1 MKNTTIYLL
10 LILLIVGCVPPQ
22 TMYYWGDYSDTLYK
36 YKKDATP
43 EMLDI
48 HKTELL
54 DIILKSNEKG
64 LRIPPGINAE
74 LGYIYLLQE
83 QYDQA
88 MVYLKKEKSIYPE
101 STKFIDDLLQNL
113 NEGEQNEN

>member
-10 LILLIVGCVPPQ
+10 LILLIVGCVPP
-22 TMYYWGDYSDTLYK
+22 MYYWGDYSNTLYK

-43 EMLDI
+43 EMLDK

-54 DIILKSNEKG
+54 DIISKSNEKG
-64 LRIPPGINAE
+64 LRIPPGVNAE
-74 LGYIYLLQE
+74 LGYIYFLQE

-88 MVYLKKEKSIYPE
+88 MVYLKKEKLTYPE

-113 NEGEQNEN
+113 NEGKQNEN

>member
-1 MKNTTIYLL
+1 MKNTTIVLL
-10 LILLIVGCVPPQ
+10 FVFLIVGCTPQ
-22 TMYYWGDYSDTLYK
+22 TMYYWGDYSNSLYK
-36 YKKDATP
+36 MKKDATP
-43 EMLDI
+43 ETLDK
-48 HKTELL
+48 HKIELL
-54 DIILKSNEKG
+54 DIINKSNEKG

-88 MVYLKKEKSIYPE
+88 MVYLNEEKSTYPE

-113 NEGEQNEN
+113 SEGEENDG

>member
-1 MKNTTIYLL
+1 MKTTTIYLL
-10 LILLIVGCVPPQ
+10 LILLIVGCAPN
-22 TMYYWGDYSDTLYK
+22 TMYYWGDYSNTLYK

-43 EMLDI
+43 AMLEK

-54 DIILKSNEKG
+54 DIISKSNKKG

-74 LGYIYLLQE
+74 LGYIFLLQE
-83 QYDQA
+83 QDDQA
-88 MVYLKKEKSIYPE
+88 MVYLKKEKSTYPE

-113 NEGEQNEN
+113 NEGKQNEK

>member
-10 LILLIVGCVPPQ
+10 LILLIVGCAPK
-22 TMYYWGDYSDTLYK
+22 TMYYWGDYSNTLYK

-43 EMLDI
+43 EMLVK

-54 DIILKSNEKG
+54 DIISKSNEKG

-74 LGYIYLLQE
+74 LGYIFLLQE
-83 QYDQA
+83 QDDQA
-88 MVYLKKEKSIYPE
+88 MVYLKKEKSTYPE

-113 NEGEQNEN
+113 SGGEQNEK

>member
-1 MKNTTIYLL
+1 MKNKTINLL
-10 LILLIVGCVPPQ
+10 LILLIVGCAPQ
-22 TMYYWGDYSDTLYK
+22 TMYYWGNYSNTLYK

-43 EMLDI
+43 EMLDK

-54 DIILKSNEKG
+54 DIISKSNEKG

-74 LGYIYLLQE
+74 LGYIFLLQE
-83 QYDQA
+83 QNDQA
-88 MVYLKKEKSIYPE
+88 MVYLNKEKSTYPE
-101 STKFIDDLLQNL
+101 STKFIDDLLNNL